1 MLALSMKIRKL
12 SNFGDAWSA
21 SKFIGRATNSK
32 MQKKDFKIY
41 DYCLLYISLHS
52 FNFIFMTGEELGLFY
67 FNNIRLVNY
76 IEDGKLVSQINCFI
90 LFRENE
96 NQKHSQHP

>member
-1 MLALSMKIRKL
+1 
-12 SNFGDAWSA
+12 
-21 SKFIGRATNSK
+21 
-32 MQKKDFKIY
+32 
-41 DYCLLYISLHS
+41 
-52 FNFIFMTGEELGLFY
+52 MTGEELGLFY